1 MRSCESG
8 KENACRSGGV
18 GHETAELNLRA
29 RFGHIGKSVS
39 DRVHLG

>member
-1 MRSCESG
+1 MRSYESG

-18 GHETAELNLRA
+18 GHEKAELNLA
-29 RFGHIGKSVS
+29 RFGYIGKSVS